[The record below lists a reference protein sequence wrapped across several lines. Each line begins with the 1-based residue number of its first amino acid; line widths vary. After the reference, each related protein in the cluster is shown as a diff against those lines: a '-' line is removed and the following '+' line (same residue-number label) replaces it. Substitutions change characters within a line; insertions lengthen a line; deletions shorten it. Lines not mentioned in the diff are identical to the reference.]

1 MICNTVQKL
10 RMQKG
15 WTQVTLAKK
24 LRVSTKTRKNWESGL
39 SAPSADNIA
48 ELARI
53 FSVTTDN
60 LLGVSPSVVII
71 LDSLDLED
79 QKKLRAIFQAYIS
92 CC

>member
-10 RMQKG
+10 RLQKG

-24 LRVSTKTRKNWESGL
+24 LHVSSKTIKNWEAGL
-39 SAPSADNIA
+39 SDPSADNIA

-71 LDSLDLED
+71 LDSLALED
-79 QKKLRAIFQAYIS
+79 QKKLRAIFQAYI
-92 CC
+92 